1 MKYEPVIVNEAT
13 PKLGLRERGLSRDIA
28 LSEDISD
35 NDDGDDDE
43 EEEDQEPR
51 RVMCCG
57 PDAVTEWT
65 SMIRRVV
72 RATLA
77 PIRFAVD
84 WNDPRPEEQ
93 KGSHAD

>member
-1 MKYEPVIVNEAT
+1 MKYEPVVVNEAA
-13 PKLGLRERGLSRDIA
+13 KNKVGLRERGLSRDIA

-35 NDDGDDDE
+35 DNDDDDE
-43 EEEDQEPR
+43 EEEEEPK